1 MIKIA
6 LPWRSAPRRAA
17 DRRAGPLWE
26 AAERSSREIRI
37 ERSRGKSRSREIKRN
52 REKSGS
58 RAKARGGAGSPSL
71 WEAIARQIKK

>member
-58 RAKARGGAGSPSL
+58 REIEERCGKSVAVGGDRL
-71 WEAIARQIKK
+71 ETKK